1 MFTKRFFI
9 SQCILPLPTTINI
22 CTLFYPRIIFFTFC
36 RMKKLWCKH
45 SSTEIPMINTKI
57 CAKNKV
63 FNKSNLSIYNP
74 QNEKM
79 RVPET
84 KGLKNPQIP
93 KTKRL
98 LFIQTHKRQRKPKQ
112 PVSLPFV
119 LYIQFKSNI
128 IFTANQ
134 TDSLINVILVNMD
147 ITKV

>member
-1 MFTKRFFI
+1 MEE
-9 SQCILPLPTTINI
+9 NI
-22 CTLFYPRIIFFTFC
+22 KNRLEKIAETDIFQVATLADNF
-36 RMKKLWCKH
+36 
-45 SSTEIPMINTKI
+45 
-57 CAKNKV
+57 
-63 FNKSNLSIYNP
+63 YNP

>member
-1 MFTKRFFI
+1 M
-9 SQCILPLPTTINI
+9 ILLNHTVDVTGIFMANNI
-22 CTLFYPRIIFFTFC
+22 HIERQRYTLFIYGKRPGT
-36 RMKKLWCKH
+36 KKRL
-45 SSTEIPMINTKI
+45 N
-57 CAKNKV
+57 
-63 FNKSNLSIYNP
+63 YNP

-79 RVPET
+79 QVSET

>member
-1 MFTKRFFI
+1 MV
-9 SQCILPLPTTINI
+9 C
-22 CTLFYPRIIFFTFC
+22 
-36 RMKKLWCKH
+36 
-45 SSTEIPMINTKI
+45 ST
-57 CAKNKV
+57 V
-63 FNKSNLSIYNP
+63 VYNP

-79 RVPET
+79 WVSET

>member
-1 MFTKRFFI
+1 MQANVSNFYMSVFLFFHRH
-9 SQCILPLPTTINI
+9 
-22 CTLFYPRIIFFTFC
+22 LFFY
-36 RMKKLWCKH
+36 
-45 SSTEIPMINTKI
+45 
-57 CAKNKV
+57 
-63 FNKSNLSIYNP
+63 IYNP

-79 RVPET
+79 WVSET